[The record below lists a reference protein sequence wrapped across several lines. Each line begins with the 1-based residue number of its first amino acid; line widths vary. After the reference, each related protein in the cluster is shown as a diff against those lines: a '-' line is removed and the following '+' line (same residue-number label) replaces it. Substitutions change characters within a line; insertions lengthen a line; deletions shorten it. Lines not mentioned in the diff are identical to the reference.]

1 MAAVIGSLRAD
12 LSASVAQFEDDMGKA
27 SKAVEAFGKRA
38 ANVSKS
44 LTDVGARMTLAITA
58 PFLALAV
65 TSAKAAAESRDAIAQ
80 VESRL
85 ESMGA
90 ASGKTS
96 EQLQESAK
104 SLQRL
109 STYDD
114 DDILRNV
121 TSAMLTFGNVSGE
134 QFDRAQRAAVDMAT
148 SLQMQLQPAAVMIGK
163 AMNDPVKGITAMG
176 RAGIQFPT
184 ARRR

>member
-80 VESRL
+80 VEK
-85 ESMGA
+85 GVA
-90 ASGKTS
+90 
-96 EQLQESAK
+96 
-104 SLQRL
+104 
-109 STYDD
+109 YD
-114 DDILRNV
+114 RHH
-121 TSAMLTFGNVSGE
+121 
-134 QFDRAQRAAVDMAT
+134 
-148 SLQMQLQPAAVMIGK
+148 
-163 AMNDPVKGITAMG
+163 
-176 RAGIQFPT
+176 
-184 ARRR
+184 